1 MDAIRLYSAQVPD
14 QVKKVVGTLV
24 RGSEEDV
31 KDFLPIELG
40 KIDRNAT
47 ECLRLAQA
55 VEAKFEHVMDLTG
68 ELLEV
73 SSSTKG
79 YYKKKTGRNQNEKR
93 NCLSER
99 RSSPQEIGISKRTAR
114 KPGKASKR
122 SKSWLGEGY
131 GFYAKWMGPRWDA
144 SS

>member
-14 QVKKVVGTLV
+14 QVKKVVRTLLRGTD
-24 RGSEEDV
+24 EDV

-40 KIDRNAT
+40 KIERNSA

-73 SSSTKG
+73 SSAARG
-79 YYKKKTGRNQNEKR
+79 YYEKTQEEIKMRREIALAKEK
-93 NCLSER
+93 
-99 RSSPQEIGISKRTAR
+99 
-114 KPGKASKR
+114 
-122 SKSWLGEGY
+122 
-131 GFYAKWMGPRWDA
+131 
-144 SS
+144 